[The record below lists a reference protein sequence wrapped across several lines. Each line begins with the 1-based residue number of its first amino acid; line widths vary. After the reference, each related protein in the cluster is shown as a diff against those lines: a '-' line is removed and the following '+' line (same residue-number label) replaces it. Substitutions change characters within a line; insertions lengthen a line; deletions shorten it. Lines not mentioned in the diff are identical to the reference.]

1 MNLQLVN
8 GGNVSRIRRRGKLID
23 QVLGFDHCEHE
34 LLVVLIGSAMVHLH
48 KQLQDLHILLLMLL
62 RLDLLVNYSLQYLDL
77 VLQILVA
84 LLSIA
89 KQFVIRQKL
98 QMANALFNLD
108 LLAEFEFLLYL
119 ALLDF
124 ENVLLGDLNTHLPGL
139 INKIRELG
147 ILLICQRDIQLLCL
161 YAPQFINKLQ
171 KLIAFYV
178 PQAI

>member
-1 MNLQLVN
+1 
-8 GGNVSRIRRRGKLID
+8 
-23 QVLGFDHCEHE
+23 
-34 LLVVLIGSAMVHLH
+34 
-48 KQLQDLHILLLMLL
+48 MLL

-77 VLQILVA
+77 VLQIFVA
-84 LLSIA
+84 LLGIA

-124 ENVLLGDLNTHLPGL
+124 ENVLLGNLNTHLPGL

-147 ILLICQRDIQLLCL
+147 ILLIC
-161 YAPQFINKLQ
+161 
-171 KLIAFYV
+171 
-178 PQAI
+178 